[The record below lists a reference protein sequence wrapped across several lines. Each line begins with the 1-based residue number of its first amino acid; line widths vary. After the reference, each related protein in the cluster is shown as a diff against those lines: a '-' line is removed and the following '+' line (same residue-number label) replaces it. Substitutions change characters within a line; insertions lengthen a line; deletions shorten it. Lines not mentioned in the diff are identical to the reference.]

1 MFSRN
6 LGHVHPVTEMILSS
20 ERLHYLQMQ
29 FTSVFLCFPLFH
41 VQIYYIPEQ
50 NPNVHHRPCI
60 AFYFNQCMTN
70 SNVNM
75 QN

>member
-6 LGHVHPVTEMILSS
+6 LGHVHPMTEIMLSS

-29 FTSVFLCFPLFH
+29 FTTVFLCFPLFP
-41 VQIYYIPEQ
+41 VQTYHIPEQ
-50 NPNVHHRPCI
+50 NPNVHHCPCMV
-60 AFYFNQCMTN
+60 FYFNQCMTN
-70 SNVNM
+70 SNVSM